1 MTGMDLMRFV
11 LPLNVGIAVL
21 VADGEDPAPLD
32 GARLLPISR
41 SEAEDRAA
49 LLTRLRAMRASD
61 GVEFVLLP
69 TAAQAWDEELESLLS
84 TTFEQV
90 PADDAEGALFSLHER
105 QPDDRTGPDGLPL
118 PPVHLVRITSGCARQ
133 ARTSPERMYRSFFQ
147 RGEEGSRGIR
157 QMVGRAGQD
166 IGSMDAILDFGCGC
180 GRVLR
185 HWQDLEQPQV
195 HGCDYNPY
203 LAGWCADNL
212 PFAQIKVNDLEP
224 PLPYDDDQFD
234 LVYSVSI
241 FTHLDEGLQRPW
253 IEELGRIARPGGLVL
268 VTVTGPEL
276 ANELLRPED
285 LKRFEAGELVV
296 KRSDLSGTNACAA
309 YHPARYIR
317 EELARGF
324 ELVEHL
330 VSGAPDV
337 RQDAVLLRVPA

>member
-1 MTGMDLMRFV
+1 MDLMRFV

-21 VADGEDPAPLD
+21 VPDGEEPATLD
-32 GARLLPISR
+32 GARLLAISR

-69 TAAQAWDEELESLLS
+69 TGARAWDDLESLLS
-84 TTFEQV
+84 TTFERV
-90 PADDAEGALFSLHER
+90 GEEDDDGGVLFSLHER
-105 QPDDRTGPDGLPL
+105 QPDDRTGPDDLPL

-157 QMVGRAGQD
+157 QIVGRAGQD
-166 IGSMDAILDFGCGC
+166 MGAMESILDFGCGC
-180 GRVLR
+180 GRVMR
-185 HWQDLEQPQV
+185 HWHDLGGPELN
-195 HGCDYNPY
+195 GCDYNPY
-203 LAGWCADNL
+203 LAGWCAENL
-212 PFAQIKVNDLEP
+212 PFAQFKVNELEP
-224 PLPYDDDQFD
+224 PLPYEDDQFD

-241 FTHLDEGLQRPW
+241 FTHLDEGLQRPC
-253 IEELGRIARPGGLVL
+253 IEELGRIVRPGGLVL

-285 LKRFEAGELVV
+285 LQRFERGELVV
-296 KRSDLSGTNACAA
+296 KRSEMAGTNACAA
-309 YHPARYIR
+309 YHPAGYIR

-324 ELVEHL
+324 ELVEHV

-337 RQDAVLLRVPA
+337 RQDAVLMRVPA